1 MQTEATGGINQQPAT
16 GAETHGADRTWFA
29 SAISAASSHWPE
41 YLIEAACLGL
51 FMVSAC
57 SFTVLLQHPGS
68 ILRQMVPSAFL
79 RRLFTGLAMGLTAIA
94 LIYSPWGKQ
103 SGAHLNPS
111 VTLTFLRLGKVEPW
125 DAWFYIVA
133 QFLGGTLGVLLSA
146 VIWGKAV
153 ADENV
158 RYAITVPGGRGTAVA
173 FVAELAISFLMMTMV
188 LNVSNSARIA
198 RFTGVVAGALVA
210 TYITIE
216 SPLSGMSMSP
226 ARSFAS
232 AAPGRLWNSLWIY
245 FTAPPLGMMLAAQ
258 VYLWL
263 RGKHAVFC
271 AKLHHHNNKRCI
283 FRCNYQA
290 LLTPITL
297 KETM

>member
-1 MQTEATGGINQQPAT
+1 VQVALKNELAQPALA
-16 GAETHGADRTWFA
+16 AETRTADRTWIQV
-29 SAISAASSHWPE
+29 AISALTTHWPE
-41 YLIEAACLGL
+41 YLIEATCLGL

-68 ILRQMVPSAFL
+68 AIRHMLPSAFV
-79 RRLFTGLAMGLTAIA
+79 RRLLTGVAMGVTAIA

-111 VTLTFLRLGKVEPW
+111 ITLTFFRLGKIEPW
-125 DAWFYIVA
+125 DGLLYIVA
-133 QFLGGTLGVLLSA
+133 QFVGGTLGVLFSGF
-146 VIWGKAV
+146 IWGPAI

-158 RYAITVPGGRGTAVA
+158 RYAATLPGSRGIGVA
-173 FVAELAISFLMMTMV
+173 FVAELIISFVMMTMV
-188 LNVSNSARIA
+188 LNVSNSAHIA
-198 RFTGVVAGALVA
+198 RFTGVIAGALVA
-210 TYITIE
+210 TYITLE
-216 SPLSGMSMSP
+216 APLSGMSMNP

-232 AAPGRLWNSLWIY
+232 AASGGLWNSLWIY

-263 RGKHAVFC
+263 SGKHAVFC
-271 AKLHHHNNKRCI
+271 AKLHHENDKRCI
-283 FRCNYQA
+283 FRCNFRA
-290 LLTPITL
+290 LLTPINL

>member
-1 MQTEATGGINQQPAT
+1 MPTEATGGINQQPAT
-16 GAETHGADRTWFA
+16 AAETHGADRTWFA

-41 YLIEAACLGL
+41 YLIEAAGLGL

-271 AKLHHHNNKRCI
+271 AKLHHHTNKRCI